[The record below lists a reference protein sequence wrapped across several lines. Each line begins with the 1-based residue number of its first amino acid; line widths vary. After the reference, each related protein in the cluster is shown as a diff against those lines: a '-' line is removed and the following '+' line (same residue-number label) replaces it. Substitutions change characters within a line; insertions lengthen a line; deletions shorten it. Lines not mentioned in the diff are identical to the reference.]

1 MGGGLNYT
9 NQEQCDNDMSNTPG
23 DGCNSV
29 CQFET
34 PTCSFVIAPTSGY
47 APLNVNL
54 SRGPLDSWVDATELY
69 TSQYSPPISNPISP
83 VNTTYI
89 TT

>member
-1 MGGGLNYT
+1 LGGGLNYT